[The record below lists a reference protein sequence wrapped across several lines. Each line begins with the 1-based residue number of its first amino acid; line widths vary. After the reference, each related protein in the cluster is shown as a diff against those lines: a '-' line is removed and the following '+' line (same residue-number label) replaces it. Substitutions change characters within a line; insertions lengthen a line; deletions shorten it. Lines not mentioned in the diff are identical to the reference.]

1 MIEKST
7 SVTEVLF
14 YDSPYF
20 KFTKQIKQPKKKL
33 ICRFNYAAE
42 TKHTEL
48 RYNRCHCH

>member
-7 SVTEVLF
+7 SVNEVLF
-14 YDSPYF
+14 YYSPYF
-20 KFTKQIKQPKKKL
+20 KFAKRTKQPKKKL

-48 RYNRCHCH
+48 RHYRCHCH